1 MNRGNNCS
9 ESGKTIWE
17 EEWCYSFCHFGKF
30 NPAYGIIVKIE
41 FIESDNPAVLQNI
54 YFWNLYRHK
63 IVLVSCHDFST
74 IPFHLL
80 SLLGNAILEEFLFSV
95 KCLFQFCIWLTPFF
109 KISNKL
115 WIVICGILLVCGFA
129 LIFALLPIF
138 YTIFCP
144 QTLPLPLLLM
154 LLE

>member
-1 MNRGNNCS
+1 M
-9 ESGKTIWE
+9 
-17 EEWCYSFCHFGKF
+17 
-30 NPAYGIIVKIE
+30 
-41 FIESDNPAVLQNI
+41 QNI

-95 KCLFQFCIWLTPFF
+95 KCLFQFCIWLTPLF

-115 WIVICGILLVCGFA
+115 WIVICKYYTIERFLNNLDQWSRIIIAKPSWIRVTHYVKGACQKILRPFVPKLFSYSGIFRVFYCHQSNYY
-129 LIFALLPIF
+129 LLPSK
-138 YTIFCP
+138 
-144 QTLPLPLLLM
+144 QLLGQNHYDRCFFSFI
-154 LLE
+154 